1 MHEMGIAVEILRAA
15 ETEAQRHPGA
25 RLAAI
30 GFRLGELAGVDDEAL
45 RFSFEAIVKETSYEG
60 INLAIENCPR
70 KHRCLGCNTVFQVVN
85 YEVTC
90 PSCGSVETDFAS
102 GDELELAYVEL
113 EEA

>member
-1 MHEMGIAVEILRAA
+1 MHEMGIAAEILRAA
-15 ETEAQRHPGA
+15 ETEAHRHPGA

-30 GFRLGELAGVDDEAL
+30 GLRLGELTGVDAEAL
-45 RFSFEAIVKETSYEG
+45 RFSFEAIVKETSHEG

-70 KHRCLGCNTVFQVVN
+70 KHRCLGCNAFFQVVN
-85 YEVTC
+85 HEMTC
-90 PSCGSVETDFAS
+90 PACSSVETDFAS